1 MSVAV
6 AAAKCSAPRT
16 TPLSATARVRRAPHC
31 KTYMETCAPTCD
43 ARIVAT
49 SKRCVACSADCRVR
63 FLRNRTFATSAN
75 VAARNSRLLAWGV
88 SRPANRRRAESNVGR
103 DESLQARAAAVVHA
117 HSVKHTKTTAI
128 PTPAHRT
135 PTTPSMKAPAMMRA
149 RALMAIFMAEISR
162 STSSRKVMTKS
173 TSFALT
179 IDSRCEC
186 VTRKE
191 MS

>member
-1 MSVAV
+1 
-6 AAAKCSAPRT
+6 
-16 TPLSATARVRRAPHC
+16 
-31 KTYMETCAPTCD
+31 METCAPTCD

-75 VAARNSRLLAWGV
+75 VAARNPGCWPGAYPG
-88 SRPANRRRAESNVGR
+88 PQIAGRRRAESNVGR

-135 PTTPSMKAPAMMRA
+135 PTKPSMKAPAMMRA